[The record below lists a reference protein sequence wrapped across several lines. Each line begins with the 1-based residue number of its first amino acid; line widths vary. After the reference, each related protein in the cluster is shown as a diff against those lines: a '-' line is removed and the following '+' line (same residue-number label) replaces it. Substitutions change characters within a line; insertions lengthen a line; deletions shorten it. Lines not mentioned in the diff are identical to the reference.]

1 MACQD
6 LHQREQEDPTL
17 IIQDLIRN
25 GLLSVHKTL
34 MDAQTAIEQA
44 EHKINVMMQGLQTL
58 VDLARAQ
65 DYGTKTDRD
74 KGQD

>member
-1 MACQD
+1 MSSD
-6 LHQREQEDPTL
+6 DITRREAEDPTL

-34 MDAQTAIEQA
+34 MDAQTAIEHA
-44 EHKINVMMQGLQTL
+44 EHKITVMMQGLQTL

-65 DYGTKTDRD
+65 DYGAKTDRD
-74 KGQD
+74 ESQD